1 VTSKKDQRR
10 NADLFACHL
19 SLATRHS
26 FMRIGLGVS
35 GGIAAYK
42 AAELVRLF
50 QDKGLDVQV
59 VMTRSARE
67 FITPLTFAALSG
79 HKVITEMF
87 GEAQGSS
94 NVESA
99 IEHIAVAQAIDAF
112 VVAPATANVLAKMAH
127 GIADDFLT
135 TLCLATKAP
144 LIVAPAMN
152 VNMWEHAAT
161 QQNLET
167 LRRRGVRVVNP
178 DEGYLACGMT
188 GAGRLASPVS
198 IAHAVFEKLG
208 IREDLAGEAIL
219 VTAGPTEEP
228 LDAVRY
234 ISNRSSGRMGYALAE
249 AARRRGARVLL
260 VSGPTRMEPPAA
272 HVFERVRTAAE
283 MEEAVSRHAES
294 ATVIVMAAA
303 VADFRPANPQAGK
316 IKKQHG
322 APVVKLEPTV
332 DILAEISR
340 RRRKGQIIVGFAAE
354 TESLLENAAAKLSA
368 KRLDLLV
375 ANDVSQKDSGFDVD
389 TNIVTLLF
397 PDGRKIA
404 LEKMSKLEVAN
415 RVLDQVVEIKRRSEV
430 RGQKSEAPDQNQA

>member
-1 VTSKKDQRR
+1 
-10 NADLFACHL
+10 
-19 SLATRHS
+19 
-26 FMRIGLGVS
+26 MRIALGVS

-42 AAELVRLF
+42 AAELVRLL

-99 IEHIAVAQAIDAF
+99 IEHIAVAQSIDAF
-112 VVAPATANVLAKMAH
+112 VIAPATANVLAKMAH

-152 VNMWEHAAT
+152 VNMWEHTAT

-188 GAGRLASPVS
+188 GAGRLASPEC
-198 IAHAVFEKLG
+198 IAQAVFETLG
-208 IREDLAGEAIL
+208 LREDLMGEVVL

-234 ISNRSSGRMGYALAE
+234 ISNRSSGKMGYALAE
-249 AARRRGARVLL
+249 ASRRRGARVLL
-260 VSGPTRMEPPAA
+260 VSGPTRAEPPAA
-272 HVFERVRTAAE
+272 HTFERVRTAGE
-283 MEEAVSRHAES
+283 MAEAVFRHADT
-294 ATVIVMAAA
+294 ATVVLMAAA
-303 VADFRPANPQAGK
+303 VADFRPTTVHTRK
-316 IKKQHG
+316 IKKEHT
-322 APVVKLEPTV
+322 APIVKLEPTL
-332 DILAEISR
+332 DILADISR

-354 TESLLENAAAKLSA
+354 TEDLVENAAAKLHA

-375 ANDVSQKDSGFDVD
+375 ANDVSQAGAGFDVD

-397 PDGRKIA
+397 PDGHKIA
-404 LEKMSKLEVAN
+404 LEKMSKLDVAN
-415 RVLDQVVEIKRRSEV
+415 RVIDEVVEIRKRSGVRGPKSEV
-430 RGQKSEAPDQNQA
+430 ADRDQT